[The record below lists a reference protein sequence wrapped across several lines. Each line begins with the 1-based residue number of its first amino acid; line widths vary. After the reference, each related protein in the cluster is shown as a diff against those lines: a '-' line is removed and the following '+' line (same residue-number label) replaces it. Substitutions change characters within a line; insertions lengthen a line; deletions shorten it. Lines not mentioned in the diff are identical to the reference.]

1 MYKLCKTEQSAQ
13 RQREIEQ
20 ALFSMLEKKNYTDI
34 TITEICV
41 NLNMP
46 RKTFYRYF
54 DSKDDALF
62 ALVEHT
68 MLDYNTFHEK
78 NADSLERT
86 LKKEIQGFLIF
97 WLQKKDFLD
106 VFNRNCML
114 DKLIEVS
121 VNLPIRDIL
130 NISKF
135 LPDDNEWVQK
145 KIFKFAVGGLI
156 TEMLD
161 WYKEGFKT
169 NISDMTNLC
178 CRLLSRP
185 LFPCL
190 NEIGIIT
197 D

>member
-13 RQREIEQ
+13 RQKDIEK

-34 TITEICV
+34 TITEICI

-62 ALVEHT
+62 ALIEHT
-68 MLDYNTFHEK
+68 MLDYNLFNQK
-78 NADSLERT
+78 NTDNLDRT
-86 LKKEIQGFLIF
+86 LKRKIQGFLNF
-97 WLQKKDFLD
+97 WLNKKDFLD
-106 VFNRNCML
+106 VFNRNHML

-121 VNLPIRDIL
+121 VNLPLRDIL

-135 LPDDNEWVQK
+135 LPNDNEWAQK

-156 TEMLD
+156 TAMLD

-169 NISDMTNLC
+169 NISDMSDLC
-178 CRLLSRP
+178 CRILSRP
-185 LFPCL
+185 LFPNL
-190 NEIGIIT
+190 DEVGINT
-197 D
+197 N